1 MSRCAAAR
9 TSGRRLVHCHGCF
22 DLVHPGHIRHLKE
35 ARVLGDIL
43 LVSVT
48 ADEYVRKRHGRP
60 LIPQELRA
68 ENLAALAC
76 VDWVY
81 IEPGPTAAD
90 LLEAVRPDVYVK
102 GREYESGQD
111 PRFREE
117 RRIVERHGGR
127 VAFTSGETVLSSTAL
142 IETAGLADAPNGSRL
157 AELLERTDLRAG
169 ALLNTVAAF
178 RGMRVVVIGD
188 AILDTYVR
196 CDTPE
201 VQGHEPVLTLRPR
214 ERRRFD
220 GGAAIIAR
228 HAAAMG
234 ADSVLITA
242 LPDDDDGC
250 ALRARLAAEGVEVR
264 AVRSSE
270 RIAEKQRFLVGTQKV
285 LKLDPATVPAIES
298 AELGRLLGLAADVA
312 ADAAIIAD
320 FAQGLLDARTI
331 GGLCDVLRP
340 CVRVLAG
347 DVSGPRTGL
356 RHMRA
361 MDLLCPSDW
370 EARAS
375 LGMPQEPLTAVGAS
389 LLATTRSRG
398 AILTR
403 AAEGLTAFNVAGDSE
418 ELPAL
423 SVNAVD
429 PLGCGDAL
437 LAAATLALAAGAPLI
452 AAAFLGSI
460 AAAAEAQHLGNIPIS
475 AADLRRGVMRLHAAP
490 AAFYAHRV
498 PDSPAPGRQ
507 SPVSSSELLAA
518 SY

>member
-1 MSRCAAAR
+1 
-9 TSGRRLVHCHGCF
+9 
-22 DLVHPGHIRHLKE
+22 LKE
-35 ARVLGDIL
+35 ARALGDIL

-48 ADEYVRKRHGRP
+48 ADEHVRKRHGRP

-68 ENLAALAC
+68 ENLAALEC

-90 LLEAVRPDVYVK
+90 LLEAVRPDVYAK
-102 GREYESGQD
+102 GREYEYGRD
-111 PRFREE
+111 PRFGEE

-142 IETAGLADAPNGSRL
+142 IEAAGLAAAPNGSRL
-157 AELLERTDLRAG
+157 ADLLDRPELQAGPLLETI
-169 ALLNTVAAF
+169 AAF
-178 RGMRVVVIGD
+178 RGVRVVVIGD
-188 AILDTYVR
+188 AILDTYVF
-196 CDTPE
+196 CDSPE

-228 HAAAMG
+228 HVAAMG
-234 ADSVLITA
+234 ARPILVTA
-242 LPDDDDGC
+242 LPDSDEGR
-250 ALRARLAAEGVEVR
+250 AIGARLAAAGVDVR
-264 AVRSSE
+264 AVRSDGA
-270 RIAEKQRFLVGTQKV
+270 IAEKQRFLAGTQKV
-285 LKLDPATVPAIES
+285 LKLDPTTVPAIEP
-298 AELGRLLGLAADVA
+298 AEQGRLLHLAADVA

-320 FAQGLLDARTI
+320 FAQGLLDARAI

-370 EARAS
+370 EARAA
-375 LGMPQEPLTAVGAS
+375 LGMPRESLAAVGAG
-389 LLATTRSRG
+389 LLAATRSR
-398 AILTR
+398 AAVLTR
-403 AAEGLTAFNVAGDSE
+403 AAEGLTALTAAGDSE

-423 SVNAVD
+423 SVSAVD

-437 LAAATLALAAGAPLI
+437 LAASTLALAAGATLL
-452 AAAFLGSI
+452 AGAFLGSI

-475 AADLRRGVMRLHAAP
+475 AADLRRGVMRLHGAP
-490 AAFYAHRV
+490 PSLGPHRV
-498 PDSPAPGRQ
+498 QDEPLADGRP
-507 SPVSSSELLAA
+507 PVTGSALLAA
-518 SY
+518 SHSM